1 MDDEPFHR
9 GDLSKP
15 PAGEVVSRRPTLVP
29 ALIVVAIIAG
39 TTPAAAQR
47 GGAAAP
53 PRAARE
59 SAPIDLTG
67 YWVSFVTEDW
77 RFRMMTPPKGD
88 YARVPLTP
96 EGRKVANGWNP
107 AADQAAGNQC
117 KAFGAAAIMRVPGR
131 FHVTWQDDATLRID
145 SDAGTQTR
153 VLRFAPSAPE
163 RERTWQGQSAARWDT
178 ATKSL
183 NVVTTNMRAGYLRW
197 NGVPY
202 SENATLTEHFDLA
215 PYPDGA
221 PLLVITTIVED
232 PQYLQRSFVV
242 TSHFKKE
249 RDGSKWSPTPCT
261 STW

>member
-1 MDDEPFHR
+1 VYALAF
-9 GDLSKP
+9 LALTWL
-15 PAGEVVSRRPTLVP
+15 AGPTT
-29 ALIVVAIIAG
+29 A
-39 TTPAAAQR
+39 TAQR

-53 PRAARE
+53 PRTPRE
-59 SAPIDLTG
+59 SALVDLTG
-67 YWVSFVTEDW
+67 YWVAFVTEDW
-77 RFRMMTPPKGD
+77 RFRMQTPPKGD

-96 EGRKVANGWNP
+96 EGRKVADGWNP
-107 AADQAAGNQC
+107 TADQAAGNQC

-131 FHVTWQDDATLRID
+131 FHITWQDDATLRVE

-153 VLRFAPSAPE
+153 ALEFAAQPPA
-163 RERTWQGQSAARWDT
+163 RERTWQGQSVARWDAVT
-178 ATKSL
+178 QSL

-202 SENATLTEHFDLA
+202 SDNAKLTEHFDIE
-215 PYPDGA
+215 PYPDGS